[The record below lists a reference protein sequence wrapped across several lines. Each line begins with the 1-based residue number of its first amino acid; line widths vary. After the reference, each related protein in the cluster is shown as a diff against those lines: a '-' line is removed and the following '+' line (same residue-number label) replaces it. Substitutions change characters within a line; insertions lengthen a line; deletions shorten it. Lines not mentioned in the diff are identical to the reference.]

1 MLACARSQEDKHDS
15 PRCSHVA
22 REASCSCKSGLE
34 AAPTLWAV
42 LAWTNNG
49 SRERQKKPDYWQ
61 VEPSVGE
68 VGIGVTE
75 EDPCQDLNQR
85 AAAMP
90 CGLGVE
96 RELSISLS
104 HA

>member
-1 MLACARSQEDKHDS
+1 M
-15 PRCSHVA
+15 
-22 REASCSCKSGLE
+22 
-34 AAPTLWAV
+34 
-42 LAWTNNG
+42 
-49 SRERQKKPDYWQ
+49 
-61 VEPSVGE
+61 GE

-96 RELSISLS
+96 RELSLS
-104 HA
+104 AMLELWTMGEGE